1 MTNIHGQRNMRSC
14 CFKTFNSY
22 QMKKLLYTLAFEL
35 LVLAAHSQEV
45 QWVKGIV
52 FLNQSL
58 QSIPLEIP
66 GVMNPNLVPMSK
78 STVDIPAGTTIY
90 FFHKKR
96 RYELIRVKPEMEKTI
111 VVNEWIDKRKQ
122 ALKLEN

>member
-1 MTNIHGQRNMRSC
+1 MANIHGQRNVRSC
-14 CFKTFNSY
+14 FFQTFISY
-22 QMKKLLYTLAFEL
+22 QMKKLLYTLAFQL
-35 LVLAAHSQEV
+35 LVLAAHAQEV

-90 FFHKKR
+90 FFHKKN
-96 RYELIRVKPEMEKTI
+96 RYELITIKPGMEKRI
-111 VVNEWIDKRKQ
+111 VVNELINQRKQ
-122 ALKLEN
+122 ALKLEK

>member
-1 MTNIHGQRNMRSC
+1 
-14 CFKTFNSY
+14 
-22 QMKKLLYTLAFEL
+22 MKKLLYTLAFQL
-35 LVLAAHSQEV
+35 LVLAAHAQEV

-90 FFHKKR
+90 FFHKKN
-96 RYELIRVKPEMEKTI
+96 RYELITIKPGMEKRI
-111 VVNEWIDKRKQ
+111 VVNELINQRKQ
-122 ALKLEN
+122 ALKLEK

>member
-1 MTNIHGQRNMRSC
+1 MVNIHGLRNVRSC
-14 CFKTFNSY
+14 FFQTFISY
-22 QMKKLLYTLAFEL
+22 QMKKLLYTLAFQL
-35 LVLAAHSQEV
+35 LVLAAHAQEV

-66 GVMNPNLVPMSK
+66 GVMNPKLVPMSQ

-90 FFHKKR
+90 FFHKKN
-96 RYELIRVKPEMEKTI
+96 RYELITIKPGMEKRI
-111 VVNEWIDKRKQ
+111 VVNELINQRKQ
-122 ALKLEN
+122 ALKLEK